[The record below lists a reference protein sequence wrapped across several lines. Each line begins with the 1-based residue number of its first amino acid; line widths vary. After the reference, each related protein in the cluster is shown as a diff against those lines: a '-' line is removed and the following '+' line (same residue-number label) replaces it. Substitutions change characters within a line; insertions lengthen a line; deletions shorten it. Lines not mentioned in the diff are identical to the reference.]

1 MTRDEFS
8 KRLAELVKASG
19 QEGEN
24 CMTRDEFNKYLVE
37 LVKASGQEVIDRA
50 EDLVGHGKLMTDFG
64 IHLIFSIDG
73 RSVVD
78 AVPEITVTR
87 SYISERAVQKMNEH

>member
-1 MTRDEFS
+1 MRAKLQDVAA
-8 KRLAELVKASG
+8 LAGVP
-19 QEGEN
+19 
-24 CMTRDEFNKYLVE
+24 
-37 LVKASGQEVIDRA
+37 QEVIDRA

-78 AVPEITVTR
+78 AVR
-87 SYISERAVQKMNEH
+87 SKRDQL